1 MPDTLPVVLILLT
14 SAVMAVALFRA
25 LRLAAMLAYFLVGL
39 ALGPHTFGILPDSE
53 TNRELA
59 QFGIVFLM
67 FSIGL
72 EFSLPQLYAM
82 RRIVLG
88 LGGAQ
93 VAITMAIVMAVC
105 LLTGM
110 HWQAAFVIGAALA
123 MSSTAIVSKMLA
135 ERLELNSRHGRLAI
149 GVLLFQDIAVVPM
162 LVLIPALA
170 TDTGNLVNILAISM
184 LKATVMLFILFAF
197 GKFVV
202 TPWFSLVA
210 RQRSRELFVMNV
222 LMVTLMLAF
231 ATKAAGLSYAL
242 GAFIAGMLISET
254 RYRYQVES
262 DIAPFRD
269 ILLGLFFVTVG
280 MLLNLKELASNVLL
294 VLGLVLVF
302 VLIKGTLVAL
312 LSRAFKVEPGVAIR
326 TGMTLAQA
334 GEFSFVILA
343 LGSERGLLSGQAL
356 QVVLAASLLSM
367 VLAPFFIQRSE
378 PVAARFAGSYGHNRR
393 KQLRG
398 IEEVSKQLTDHVIIC
413 GYGRCGQY
421 LGRFLKEEHVP
432 FIALDIDPSRVQEA
446 AAAGEHV
453 MYGDA
458 GRRVVLEAAGGARAK
473 ALIISYHDVPSAM
486 KILHVVQENYPQL
499 PVIVRTIDDT
509 HMEAFRDA
517 GATEV
522 VPEALEGSLMLAS
535 HALMLLGVPLTRV
548 VKRIRLFREERYKLF
563 RGFFHGVTDAQQREV
578 GDKHQPRM
586 HSMVLTAS
594 AYAIGKRVMD
604 IGLQSYGVEVKS
616 IRRQNHKGMEPTS
629 DELLAEGDVLVLLG
643 TPEDLLSAEKV
654 LLTGR

>member
-14 SAVMAVALFRA
+14 SAVLAVALFRA
-25 LRLAAMLAYFLVGL
+25 LRLPAMLAYFLVGL

-59 QFGIVFLM
+59 QFGVVFLM

-93 VAITMAIVMAVC
+93 VAITMIIVMAVC
-105 LLTGM
+105 LLIGT

-170 TDTGNLVNILAISM
+170 TDTGNLVNMLGISL
-184 LKATVMLFILFAF
+184 LKAAVMLMILFAF
-197 GKFVV
+197 GKSVV

-326 TGMTLAQA
+326 VGMTLAQA

-343 LGSERGLLSGQAL
+343 LGAERGLLSGQAL

-367 VLAPFFIQRSE
+367 VLAPFIIQRSE
-378 PVAARFAGSYGHNRR
+378 SVAARFARSYGHNRR
-393 KQLRG
+393 KQLRD
-398 IEEVSKQLTDHVIIC
+398 IEDVSRQLTDHVIIC
-413 GYGRCGQY
+413 GYGRSGQY
-421 LGRFLKEEHVP
+421 LGRFLNEEHIP

-486 KILHVVQENYPQL
+486 KILHVVQDNYPQL

-509 HMEAFRDA
+509 HMEAFREA

-535 HALMLLGVPLTRV
+535 HALMLLGVPLNRV

-563 RGFFHGVTDAQQREV
+563 RGFFHGATDAQREAS
-578 GDKHQPRM
+578 DKHQPRM

-604 IGLQSYGVEVKS
+604 IGLQSHGVEVKS
-616 IRRQNHKGMEPTS
+616 IRRQNHKGIEPTS
-629 DELLAEGDVLVLLG
+629 DERLAEGDVLVLLG
-643 TPEDLLSAEKV
+643 TPEDLLGAEKV